1 MNPNGREPYLSG
13 GVCRMTK
20 HQVADELMAL
30 SHNLEIAKH
39 HQVAPLCPYAP
50 LCTVHCAK
58 HPDRRTSPNA
68 PKVLCTMHYT
78 LCTIHYALYTMHYT
92 LCTMH
97 YTQSPDRQTSPP
109 CSVLGTFL
117 KQAFKHQRP
126 AFS

>member
-68 PKVLCTMHYT
+68 PKVLYTM
-78 LCTIHYALYTMHYT
+78 HYALYTISRSPNITTTQCQKSLTT
-92 LCTMH
+92 LH
-97 YTQSPDRQTSPP
+97 
-109 CSVLGTFL
+109 
-117 KQAFKHQRP
+117 FKK
-126 AFS
+126 

>member
-50 LCTVHCAK
+50 LCTVHYAYELCTMQNIQIAE
-58 HPDRRTSPNA
+58 HYQNG
-68 PKVLCTMHYT
+68 PKVLCTMHY
-78 LCTIHYALYTMHYT
+78 ALYTISRSPNITT
-92 LCTMH
+92 LLC
-97 YTQSPDRQTSPP
+97 PGNFFETS
-109 CSVLGTFL
+109 V
-117 KQAFKHQRP
+117 
-126 AFS
+126 

>member
-1 MNPNGREPYLSG
+1 MIWIYSNEPKWTRALSKC

-92 LCTMH
+92 LCTIH
-97 YTQSPDRQTSPP
+97 YALCTI
-109 CSVLGTFL
+109 
-117 KQAFKHQRP
+117 H
-126 AFS
+126 